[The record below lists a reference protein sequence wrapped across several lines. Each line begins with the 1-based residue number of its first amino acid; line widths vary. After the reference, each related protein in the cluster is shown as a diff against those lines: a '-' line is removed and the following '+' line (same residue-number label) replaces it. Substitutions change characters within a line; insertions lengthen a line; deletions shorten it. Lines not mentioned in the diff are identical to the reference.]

1 MSRTP
6 SRGITGALLPRDAT
20 APIMLK
26 NKKNP
31 MIPMMKRPQTTARVI
46 FTKSFIFYFNL
57 FAVLAKIK
65 ILCDNHLFI
74 INFARYGTGLA

>member
-1 MSRTP
+1 
-6 SRGITGALLPRDAT
+6 
-20 APIMLK
+20 
-26 NKKNP
+26 

-74 INFARYGTGLA
+74 INFAKYPNLNSINYGTETVYT